1 VEMTETAT
9 ILHHAT
15 SRSLIIL
22 DEIGRGTST
31 FDGLSIAWAVA
42 EYLADRNRIGAR
54 TLFATH
60 YHELTDLARIHAGVR
75 NYNVAVRE
83 RGEDILF
90 LRKIV
95 EGGADRSYGIHV
107 ARLAGL
113 PRDVVAR
120 AEEVLTR
127 LESGSTQDDFVGTDL
142 KSVPTDPTLPP
153 PHPILEEVRQ
163 MDLFGMTPLEAM
175 NKLAEIKE
183 RLERRNGT

>member
-1 VEMTETAT
+1 
-9 ILHHAT
+9 
-15 SRSLIIL
+15 
-22 DEIGRGTST
+22 
-31 FDGLSIAWAVA
+31 
-42 EYLADRNRIGAR
+42 
-54 TLFATH
+54 
-60 YHELTDLARIHAGVR
+60 
-75 NYNVAVRE
+75 VAVRE

-113 PRDVVAR
+113 PRDVVTR

-127 LESGSTQDDFVGTDL
+127 LESGSVGTDFQSCMGTDF
-142 KSVPTDPTLPP
+142 KPVPTDPVPTDPTLPP

-163 MDLFGMTPLEAM
+163 MDLFSMTPLEAM

-183 RLERRNGT
+183 RLEKGESP